1 MKVAKR
7 LYKDNQW
14 VKEFNLDLLGYHHAQ
29 LVIGFGERSIL
40 TEDFLV
46 AVKKDFPNAEIALC
60 SSSGEIFC
68 NETFENS
75 VSLAAVQFSSSRIH
89 TTKVN
94 IKDFKNSFDAGDFLM
109 ESLLNLENLK
119 WVFVL
124 SDGSDVNGSELVKG
138 LNNRKPDGVL
148 VSGGLAGDGNRFKET
163 IVGLNE
169 VPKSGN
175 ILAIGFY
182 GDQLQ
187 LSHASVGGWET
198 FGLERTVTKSKN
210 NYLYEIDGKNALD
223 LYKKYLGKYSE
234 DLPGSALLFPL
245 SLKVED
251 KDEPIVRT
259 ILSID
264 DDKKI
269 MVFAGDIPQG
279 SKVRFMKANLDTL
292 VDAAN
297 IAATECVSFNN
308 NVPQLSILVSCVGRK
323 LVLGNR
329 ISEEVDAVKDVYGVE
344 SAVVGFY
351 SYGEIS
357 PLKPFENCELH
368 NQTITI
374 TGIKEIE

>member
-1 MKVAKR
+1 M
-7 LYKDNQW
+7 
-14 VKEFNLDLLGYHHAQ
+14 
-29 LVIGFGERSIL
+29 
-40 TEDFLV
+40 
-46 AVKKDFPNAEIALC
+46 
-60 SSSGEIFC
+60 
-68 NETFENS
+68 
-75 VSLAAVQFSSSRIH
+75 
-89 TTKVN
+89 
-94 IKDFKNSFDAGDFLM
+94 
-109 ESLLNLENLK
+109 
-119 WVFVL
+119 
-124 SDGSDVNGSELVKG
+124 
-138 LNNRKPDGVL
+138 
-148 VSGGLAGDGNRFKET
+148 
-163 IVGLNE
+163 
-169 VPKSGN
+169 
-175 ILAIGFY
+175 
-182 GDQLQ
+182 
-187 LSHASVGGWET
+187 
-198 FGLERTVTKSKN
+198 ERTVTKSKN